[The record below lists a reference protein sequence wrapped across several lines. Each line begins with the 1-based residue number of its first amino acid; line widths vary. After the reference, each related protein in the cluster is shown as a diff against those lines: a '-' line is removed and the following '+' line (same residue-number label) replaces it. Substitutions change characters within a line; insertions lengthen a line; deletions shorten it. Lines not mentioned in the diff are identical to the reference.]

1 MVTAQRVNSNQK
13 KPQLSPRTLLLWTYG
28 GKVPLAMRMR
38 IRLATSEDVPALE
51 KMIAESVRTLQ
62 ADDYTQEQREAALQQ
77 VFGVDSQLIADGTYF
92 VVEALEVTEGGKPAV
107 TGCGGWSKRKTLYG
121 GDQFGQRE
129 DTPLDPAH
137 DAAKIR
143 AFFVHPSWARRGI
156 GSKILATCENAARKA
171 GFTRFEMGATL
182 TGVKLFAAKGYKPV
196 KRIQISL
203 GEGESLPVIQMEK
216 RV

>member
-1 MVTAQRVNSNQK
+1 MDVWRPGSFDDEDANTIGDAGRRPGTGNDDRGVGADAA
-13 KPQLSPRTLLLWTYG
+13 G
-28 GKVPLAMRMR
+28 G
-38 IRLATSEDVPALE
+38 RLHAGTE
-51 KMIAESVRTLQ
+51 
-62 ADDYTQEQREAALQQ
+62 EAALKQ
-77 VFGVDSQLIADGTYF
+77 VFGVDSQLIGDGTYF
-92 VVEALEVTEGGKPAV
+92 VVEALEVTDGGKPV
-107 TGCGGWSKRKTLYG
+107 ITGCGGWSKRKTLYG
-121 GDQFGQRE
+121 GDQFSQRE

-143 AFFVHPSWARRGI
+143 AFFVHPAWARRGI
-156 GSKILATCENAARKA
+156 GSKILSTCENSARKA

-182 TGVKLFAAKGYKPV
+182 TGVKLFSAKGYTPV